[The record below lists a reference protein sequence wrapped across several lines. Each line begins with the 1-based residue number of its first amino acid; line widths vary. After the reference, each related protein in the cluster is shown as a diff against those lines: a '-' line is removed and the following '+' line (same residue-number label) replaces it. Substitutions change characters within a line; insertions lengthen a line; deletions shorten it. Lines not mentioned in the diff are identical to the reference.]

1 MKTSQIN
8 VIEDVSKMPLE
19 TMAVESANA
28 KVESTTLVDKGN
40 IPREQKHNASYSKN
54 LHLGNPDD
62 KIQKRSSLQK
72 QACLALVSQMEP
84 K

>member
-19 TMAVESANA
+19 TMTVESANA

-40 IPREQKHNASYSKN
+40 IPRE
-54 LHLGNPDD
+54 
-62 KIQKRSSLQK
+62 
-72 QACLALVSQMEP
+72 
-84 K
+84 